1 MRHYLYIV
9 FLALALAGIGQN
21 VSAQDKNSATVTV
34 SGTVT
39 DGSEPLVG
47 VVISILDKP
56 SSGTLTDVDGKFT
69 IKASQGDKLNFSY
82 VGYNKQQYVV
92 MGNKSGLKIVL
103 KSENKVDEV
112 VVTALGTQRKIS
124 TLSACGRYHLHNEE
138 RRAGQEYFRLLDSWH
153 RYLRC
158 QLLGP
163 RAHRRS

>member
-92 MGNKSGLKIVL
+92 MGNKSGL
-103 KSENKVDEV
+103 
-112 VVTALGTQRKIS
+112 
-124 TLSACGRYHLHNEE
+124 
-138 RRAGQEYFRLLDSWH
+138 
-153 RYLRC
+153 
-158 QLLGP
+158 
-163 RAHRRS
+163 